1 MTIKIDRDYFERHK
15 KELSTAF
22 NREDQATPEQHEEI
36 LQKIRSGEIQG
47 KVYPDGTATT
57 MGDR

>member
-15 KELSTAF
+15 NELSTAF

-47 KVYPDGTATT
+47 IIYPDGSTWTPK
-57 MGDR
+57 